1 MRSAGPVP
9 LVSRLDGF
17 EEKSLVRFMR
27 CVDAPW
33 IERKHGV
40 AQGHVLRRLVPLA
53 VVLALGLL
61 TGPARGELTEQQER
75 MAGNFTTAIN
85 NASSLFKEQ
94 KFTEAAAELTR
105 AQRILDNLSKKPNPE
120 VLQKIGKDYRRLQK
134 AHELLTSKGVQLE
147 PLKEITIP
155 KVDPAAKK
163 STEEGEGD
171 ATAESSDAG
180 EEEPKEERRSSRNRR
195 AKRDKDA
202 ADADSSDADSSDTKS
217 SGGETRK
224 RSGRRQ
230 NAKEKDKKTEKA
242 EKADEGEERA
252 AGERSESSP
261 VSFNQQVAP
270 LLVQHCGK
278 CHMDA
283 QKGKYSL
290 ASFQTMMDTGSVI
303 ESDADG
309 SELLQKIE
317 AGEMPPSKDGAV
329 SVPAADI
336 RLIRSWIEQG
346 ARFDGDDPDADIRK
360 VVAAQGGSSK

>member
-1 MRSAGPVP
+1 MFMRSAGPVP
-9 LVSRLDGF
+9 LVSRLVGC
-17 EEKSLVRFMR
+17 EENSLVRSIN
-27 CVDAPW
+27 CINPSW
-33 IERKHGV
+33 IERTHGV
-40 AQGHVLRRLVPLA
+40 FPNHVLRRLVPLT
-53 VVLALGLL
+53 VVMVMGLL
-61 TGPARGELTEQQER
+61 AGPARGELTEQQER

-105 AQRILDNLSKKPNPE
+105 AQRILDSLSKKPSPE

-134 AHELLTSKGVQLE
+134 AHELLASKGVQLD
-147 PLKEITIP
+147 PLKELTIP

-163 STEEGEGD
+163 STAEGEGD
-171 ATAESSDAG
+171 ATAESSDSE

-195 AKRDKDA
+195 AKRDKDD
-202 ADADSSDADSSDTKS
+202 ADADSSDADSSD
-217 SGGETRK
+217 GETRK
-224 RSGRRQ
+224 RTGRRQ
-230 NAKEKDKKTEKA
+230 NAKEKDKKTAKA
-242 EKADEGEERA
+242 AAGEERA
-252 AGERSESSP
+252 AGERSDSSP

-329 SVPAADI
+329 SVPAEEI
-336 RLIRSWIEQG
+336 RLIRSWIAQG
-346 ARFDGDDPDADIRK
+346 ARFDGDDPDADLRK
-360 VVAAQGGSSK
+360 VVAAQGGESK